1 VTLIVREAGLQMRKN
16 PALLTD
22 RGEVVLS
29 LAGEPQADQ
38 MQQVSEQIAEATGY
52 QFVVKT

>member
-1 VTLIVREAGLQMRKN
+1 VTLIVREAVLQMRKN

-29 LAGEPQADQ
+29 LAGEPQEKDVQ
-38 MQQVSEQIAEATGY
+38 RMREGIEEVTGY
-52 QFVVKT
+52 KFITK

>member
-1 VTLIVREAGLQMRKN
+1 MLLVVGLQMRKN

-52 QFVVKT
+52 QMTVKG